1 MRKPFFRLLLIFSTA
16 LIVVVT
22 CGLITVGGVPALAN
36 ARFGPP
42 GENVSTWQRVYLS
55 FRLLRNSDQLTVPLD
70 ENGETKEFEV
80 VLGQSPAEIVEN
92 LQNIG
97 LIPNAN
103 ALLIYLVYKGLDT
116 SLQAGQYA
124 LSARM
129 TPIQIAHALQDATPL
144 EITFNILS
152 GWRLEEIAASLE
164 TSGLTITPQEFL
176 NAAYH
181 PPSDSNLTQHLPPGA
196 SLEGFLPPG
205 TYQIPRETS
214 ADELVTYLVNNFI
227 AQLEPELLAG
237 FQRRGLNLFQAVT
250 LASIIQREAI
260 IEDEMPLI
268 ASVFLNRLALDM
280 KLESDPTVQ
289 YAIGYDPVGKT
300 WWKNPLT
307 QADLEIDSP
316 FNTYLYAGLPP
327 GPISNP
333 GYDALSAVAHPAN
346 STYLFFRAKCD
357 GSGEHLFAETF
368 DEHLKNA
375 CP

>member
-1 MRKPFFRLLLIFSTA
+1 MRKLLFISSA
-16 LIVVVT
+16 LIVVIT
-22 CGLITVGGVPALAN
+22 CGLIIVGGIPALAN
-36 ARFGPP
+36 AHFGPP
-42 GENVSTWQRVYLS
+42 GKNVSTWQHIYLS
-55 FRLLRNSDQLTVPLD
+55 FMLLRNSDQLTVPFD
-70 ENGETKEFEV
+70 ENGQTKAFEV
-80 VLGQSPAEIVEN
+80 VLGQSPAEIADN
-92 LQNIG
+92 LQNNG
-97 LIPNAN
+97 LIPDAN

-116 SLQAGQYA
+116 TLQAGQYA

-181 PPSDSNLTQHLPPGA
+181 PPSDSNLTQHLLPEA
-196 SLEGFLPPG
+196 SLEGFIPPG

-237 FQRRGLNLFQAVT
+237 FQQRGLNLFQAVT

-307 QADLEIDSP
+307 HADLEIDSP

-333 GYDALSAVAHPAN
+333 SYNALSAVANPAN